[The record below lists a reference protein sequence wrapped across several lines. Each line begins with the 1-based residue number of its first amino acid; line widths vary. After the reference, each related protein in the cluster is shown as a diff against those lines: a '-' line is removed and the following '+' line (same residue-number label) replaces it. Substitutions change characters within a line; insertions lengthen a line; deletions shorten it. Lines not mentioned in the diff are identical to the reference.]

1 MLLRFD
7 IKKALS
13 NTQTGKML
21 TTFLCITKLLVCTC
35 ILIALPLMMHPFHEC
50 ISFLK
55 QDTFFSQ
62 NTDFRYVNF
71 YDLSEKTTNEDLV
84 EFAYNRLFMLTQ
96 FYQDHKEQAV
106 VLQYETTISG
116 YTVIQMNS
124 TALDLVR
131 DNLVVNNPLFNLDS
145 IIQKQKQILL
155 VPLCLPKGVRTEYI
169 QQNNIDPN
177 IRFFE
182 YEQFQTVCIG
192 SDQNYISSYE
202 INPIV
207 ILNDFNS
214 DSSYILYRV
223 SDSEIE
229 QFLEKQESKWKYTA
243 VSASELYEIYREK
256 NVKTA
261 VVFMALIIALI
272 IITVMTVFSTIQLYF
287 SSHKMEMA
295 IRYCHGYHWTRLLA
309 VPIFI
314 NGIILFLSSA
324 CAFLLS
330 VSLNIDVSKFYWCG
344 ILLIMLTDLFT
355 VVLVYHRFIKKSIH
369 QIVKGRTV

>member
-1 MLLRFD
+1 MSKT
-7 IKKALS
+7 IKYIFTLILFIIAFFMIGMQSL
-13 NTQTGKML
+13 NHFQTFQNQFAK
-21 TTFLCITKLLVCTC
+21 TK
-35 ILIALPLMMHPFHEC
+35 IQLPAMNQRAD
-50 ISFLK
+50 FLK
-55 QDTFFSQ
+55 QIITC
-62 NTDFRYVNF
+62 
-71 YDLSEKTTNEDLV
+71 
-84 EFAYNRLFMLTQ
+84 A
-96 FYQDHKEQAV
+96 
-106 VLQYETTISG
+106 
-116 YTVIQMNS
+116 
-124 TALDLVR
+124 
-131 DNLVVNNPLFNLDS
+131 
-145 IIQKQKQILL
+145 IQKQKQILL

-314 NGIILFLSSA
+314 NGVILFLSSA